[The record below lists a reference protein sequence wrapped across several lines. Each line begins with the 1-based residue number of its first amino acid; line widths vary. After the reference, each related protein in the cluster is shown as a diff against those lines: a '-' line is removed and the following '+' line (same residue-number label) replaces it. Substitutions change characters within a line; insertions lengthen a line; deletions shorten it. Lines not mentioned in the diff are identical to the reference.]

1 MPHFQR
7 GDMWPAFATAGLFL
21 ITTNSTIR
29 KDGALV
35 MGRGIARQ
43 ARDRFPGL
51 AVNLGRYILNTC
63 GRLGNYGLLVSPRW
77 PEAKLGAFQVKV
89 HYSQPASLEL
99 IRHSTAMLCAWCAA
113 HPDAQVVVN
122 YPGIG
127 NGRLCRETVL
137 PIIAQLPEQV
147 TIWEYIHR
155 QGRECPM
162 TNPDWNFQVKVGR
175 GRSDTGAHHRAIEI
189 ARQMLVIGRWPDH
202 LHTLIVIHNAY
213 DLHRHLQL
221 SGAGVYDA
229 GQGITVYPAA
239 YELAAGQDYE
249 VVPMD
254 ATAPH
259 PIPGRC
265 P

>member
-1 MPHFQR
+1 
-7 GDMWPAFATAGLFL
+7 
-21 ITTNSTIR
+21 
-29 KDGALV
+29 
-35 MGRGIARQ
+35 
-43 ARDRFPGL
+43 
-51 AVNLGRYILNTC
+51 
-63 GRLGNYGLLVSPRW
+63 
-77 PEAKLGAFQVKV
+77 
-89 HYSQPASLEL
+89 
-99 IRHSTAMLCAWCAA
+99 
-113 HPDAQVVVN
+113 
-122 YPGIG
+122 
-127 NGRLCRETVL
+127 
-137 PIIAQLPEQV
+137 
-147 TIWEYIHR
+147 
-155 QGRECPM
+155 M
-162 TNPDWNFQVKVGR
+162 TKPDWNRQVKLGR

-189 ARQMLVIGRWPDH
+189 ARQLLVIGRWPDH

-249 VVPMD
+249 VAPMD